1 MTPCIRFC
9 ALFFLFALFGA
20 TRLRAQIM
28 VTPKC
33 NESNVQQTGD
43 LFPVEINNSGGAVQV
58 RLLMEV
64 TQDGETVG
72 SGQSSVVQLPSG
84 VYRFQRDISAQM
96 QWNYGSTPSA
106 ATLQSKQYFED
117 GTYLVCW
124 SLQTAEGVEL
134 GRECRSI
141 IVTAQRQSDPKN
153 PKDAKAAADKK
164 QFPVSFHGNAEWMV
178 EYGSRP
184 PMYSQYPNW
193 MTTLSVTPRLSIYD
207 VPLTGTLLFTN
218 LGGGKLQS
226 PNVFS
231 LQFDAEGFKQAL
243 MNRLKKAVMEN
254 KKVQSVTGGKLQTL
268 SELQNLNSV
277 LENPQVVQEL
287 KGIKELDA
295 CRGVLD
301 SVQHLSKLAEG
312 FDTQNLDKK
321 ALDLLKTQGSKY
333 AAKLADSLQKCGCV
347 SDSLAQVQEPDSLQ
361 GDSLNKAKG
370 DSLMP
375 RFPGIDKQLDAGKEK
390 LNAGVDKVKSAFEK
404 QKDKLKCDSLQNL
417 LNTEIKTPDFKNSL
431 QKTQDSL
438 QGKIGNLAYLD
449 YKKSGYNSLLQQ
461 KDKLLGDAKMNG
473 WLDSAGRAVDQVKD
487 LQNMDM
493 AQLQDPNNLLQNL
506 QSLGILKK
514 YEKYLTYLKSFTIGT
529 GFRQYSDFSLN
540 NVPVNGISFEVMPK
554 NIYVSATYGQ
564 VQKPVYSQQ
573 LEEATYK
580 RTLWAVS
587 AGYGAQEK
595 SHFHVN
601 IMQGR
606 DNPNSIDPRDSI
618 YLYYKKPAQNNV
630 ISADFGLNLWKN
642 RIMISGELAGS
653 QIIRDL
659 TYEADTNIIALQGQK
674 LYPSGEWYMNIFRQ
688 KPVNLNTAV
697 DFAFQLKTEL
707 NLFRNKGRLRLGTS
721 RVGKDFYSFG
731 NPFLIRDMFVLEGN
745 YSHTFW
751 KNRIRIAGGVKR
763 LEDNTAKDKPLTTN
777 QWRWNAELDIR
788 IPKLPHIKLMYTPVI
803 QQNDS
808 GMVNMNVANANVSYS
823 RKIRKTQSVST
834 IGYVFQKGVITY
846 LNGSFSAHYII
857 LNQMLSFKS
866 GFVFNANLNY
876 IATDNINGFVQ
887 TITSNMSLGGVIKKK
902 VQWNAGGNF
911 LLNKNEQRIGVMA
924 RTGFTAT
931 KFMRCQL
938 QFDYF
943 IYRSWNST
951 YVYYPRY
958 ERAALR
964 SIFTFNW

>member
-1 MTPCIRFC
+1 MTPSTRLC
-9 ALFFLFALFGA
+9 ALFFILFLSGTALS
-20 TRLRAQIM
+20 RAQIM
-28 VTPKC
+28 LTPKF
-33 NESNVQQTGD
+33 NEGNVQQPGD
-43 LFPVEINNSGGAVQV
+43 LFPLEISNSGGSMQV
-58 RLLMEV
+58 RLQMEV
-64 TQDGETVG
+64 TQDGETV
-72 SGQSSVVQLPSG
+72 SNGQSSLVQLPGG
-84 VYRFQRDISAQM
+84 VYRFQRDIATQI
-96 QWNYGSTPSA
+96 QWSYGTSQPANALRSRG
-106 ATLQSKQYFED
+106 SFSE
-117 GTYLVCW
+117 GSYLVCW
-124 SLQTAEGVEL
+124 ILQTDEGVEL
-134 GRECRSI
+134 GRDCRSI
-141 IVTAQRQSDPKN
+141 MVAGSNTSAADPKK
-153 PKDAKAAADKK
+153 PAKPSDKK
-164 QFPVSFHGNAEWMV
+164 PFPVSFHGNAEWMI

-207 VPLTGTLLFTN
+207 VPLTGTFMLSN
-218 LGGGKLQS
+218 LGGGNLQS

-254 KKVQSVTGGKLQTL
+254 KKVQSLTGGKLQTL

-277 LENPQVVQEL
+277 LENPQVMQEL
-287 KGIKELDA
+287 QGIKQLDA
-295 CRGVLD
+295 YRGVLD

-347 SDSLAQVQEPDSLQ
+347 NDSLAQVQEPDSLQ
-361 GDSLNKAKG
+361 GDGLDKAQG

-375 RFPGIDKQLDAGKEK
+375 GLAGIDKELDAGKEK
-390 LNAGVDKVKSAFEK
+390 LNAGMDNVKSTFDK
-404 QKDKLKCDSLQNL
+404 QKNKLKCDSLQNL

-449 YKKSGYNSLLQQ
+449 YKKSGYNNLLQQ
-461 KDKLLGDAKMNG
+461 KDKLLKDAKING
-473 WLDSAGRAVDQVKD
+473 WVDSAGAVVNQAKD

-493 AQLQDPNNLLQNL
+493 NQLQDPNNLVQNL
-506 QSLGILKK
+506 QSLGLLKK

-529 GFRQYSDFSLN
+529 GFRQYSDYSLN
-540 NVPVNGISFEVMPK
+540 NVPVNGVSFEIMPK
-554 NIYVSATYGQ
+554 NIYFSATYGQ
-564 VQKPVYSQQ
+564 VQKPVYSQ
-573 LEEATYK
+573 LPAEASYK

-595 SHFHVN
+595 SHFHLN

-606 DNPNSIDPRDSI
+606 DNPNSINPRDSI

-642 RIMISGELAGS
+642 RIIISGELAGS

-659 TYEADTNIIALQGQK
+659 SYESDTNIIALQGQK
-674 LYPSGEWYMNIFRQ
+674 LYPSGQWYLNIFRQ
-688 KPVNLNTAV
+688 KPVNMNTAV
-697 DFAFQLKTEL
+697 DFAFQLKAEL
-707 NLFRNKGRLRLGTS
+707 NLFKNKGRLRLGSS

-731 NPFLIRDMFVLEGN
+731 NPFLIRDMFMLEGN
-745 YSHTFW
+745 YAHTFW
-751 KNRIRIAGGVKR
+751 KNRIRIAAGVKR
-763 LEDNTAKDKPLTTN
+763 LEDNTAKDKPLTTD

-788 IPKLPHIKLMYTPVI
+788 IPKLPQIKLMYTPVI

-808 GMVNMNVANANVSYS
+808 GMVNMNVANTNLSYS
-823 RKIRKTQSVST
+823 RKIRKIQSVT
-834 IGYVFQKGVITY
+834 TLGYVFQKGVITY
-846 LNGSFSAHYII
+846 LSGNFQAHYLI

-866 GFVFNANLNY
+866 GFMFNANLNY

-887 TITSNMSLGGVIKKK
+887 TISSNISLGGMIRKKI
-902 VQWNAGGNF
+902 QWNAGGNF
-911 LLNKNEQRIGVMA
+911 LLNKSEQRYGVMA
-924 RTGFTAT
+924 RTGFAAT

-943 IYRSWNST
+943 LYRSSNT
-951 YVYYPRY
+951 AYLYYPRY